1 MSFVAG
7 VVCGQAPGRKQQA
20 PRRPAS
26 TTKRPTTETDETTD
40 ECPEPNGYFADA
52 YQCDKYY
59 ECIDGTITEK
69 LCPDGMVFN
78 DFSPMH
84 EKCDLPFNID
94 CSQRPDRRKLW
105 RHLRSLMHKDESRT
119 YQKYSAPTLHQT
131 APANSMSLF
140 HKMIPCA
147 IKTNL
152 MHYLSSVYLVKQPLH
167 VSGIFVA
174 HHQEVRCI
182 YTTIGTCCALQ
193 LFVCCPVGQQTFN

>member
-1 MSFVAG
+1 MFLVAG

-20 PRRPAS
+20 TRRPAS

-59 ECIDGTITEK
+59 ECIDGAITEK

-94 CSQRPDRRKLW
+94 CSQRPDLRKL
-105 RHLRSLMHKDESRT
+105 
-119 YQKYSAPTLHQT
+119 
-131 APANSMSLF
+131 
-140 HKMIPCA
+140 
-147 IKTNL
+147 
-152 MHYLSSVYLVKQPLH
+152 
-167 VSGIFVA
+167 
-174 HHQEVRCI
+174 
-182 YTTIGTCCALQ
+182 
-193 LFVCCPVGQQTFN
+193 

>member
-1 MSFVAG
+1 MERTYKLDLLQLIFFVAG

-26 TTKRPTTETDETTD
+26 TTKSPTIEEDETTD

-94 CSQRPDRRKLW
+94 CSQRPDLRKL
-105 RHLRSLMHKDESRT
+105 
-119 YQKYSAPTLHQT
+119 
-131 APANSMSLF
+131 
-140 HKMIPCA
+140 
-147 IKTNL
+147 
-152 MHYLSSVYLVKQPLH
+152 
-167 VSGIFVA
+167 
-174 HHQEVRCI
+174 
-182 YTTIGTCCALQ
+182 
-193 LFVCCPVGQQTFN
+193 